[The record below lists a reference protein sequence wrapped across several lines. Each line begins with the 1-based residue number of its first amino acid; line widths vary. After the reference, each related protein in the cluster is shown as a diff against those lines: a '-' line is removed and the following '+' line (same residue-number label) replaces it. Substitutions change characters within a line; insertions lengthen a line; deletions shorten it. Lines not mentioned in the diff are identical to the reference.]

1 MKICC
6 VFNYNPLYRLPI
18 YQAMS
23 KQFDCD
29 FYFGDNIFEPL
40 KQFDTKELP
49 GFVKYLH
56 VKKIWKGF
64 KWMSGIKPIF
74 SCKYS
79 HYIVTG
85 DVYCLLNWL
94 ILLYA
99 FVAKRKV
106 YCWCHGLKSY
116 TKKWPIRKLNQLFFN
131 AMSGV
136 FLYNNYSIQFMKLNG
151 VHSPMHVIHNS
162 LNTPIQ
168 TELYNRLKTS
178 TIYTSHFGNN
188 NPVAIFIGRI
198 QKRMKVQ
205 YLIEA
210 ALLLKKKGVNINLV
224 IVGAYM
230 DGIDIEKMVRDNDL
244 QDQVWFYGPSFDESN
259 NSILLYNA
267 DVCVAPGTIG
277 LTAIH
282 SLSYGTPCITHDNH
296 SATGPEFESIIP
308 GKTGDF
314 FVEDNIENLSEIM
327 EKWLGIS
334 KDKRDSVRSYCRT
347 EVERN
352 WSISSQIALL
362 KKVIV

>member
-1 MKICC
+1 
-6 VFNYNPLYRLPI
+6 
-18 YQAMS
+18 MS

-40 KQFDTKELP
+40 KQFDPKELS

-74 SCKYS
+74 NRKYS

-85 DVYCLLNWL
+85 DDYCLLNWL

-99 FVAKRKV
+99 FIAKRKV

-116 TKKWPIRKLNQLFFN
+116 TEKWPIRKLNQLFFN
-131 AMSGV
+131 AMDGV
-136 FLYNNYSIQFMKLNG
+136 FLYNNYNIQFMKLNG

-162 LNTPIQ
+162 LNTPLQ
-168 TELYNRLKTS
+168 TELYNRLETS
-178 TIYTSHFGNN
+178 NIYTSHFGNN
-188 NPVAIFIGRI
+188 YPVAIFIGRI

-210 ALLLKKKGVNINLV
+210 ALLLKKKGVNINVV

-230 DGIDIEKMVRDNDL
+230 DGIDIEKMVRDNEL
-244 QDQVWFYGPSFDESN
+244 QDQVWLYGPSFDESN
-259 NSILLYNA
+259 NSVLLYNA

-296 SATGPEFESIIP
+296 SAIGPEFESIIP

-314 FVEDNIENLSEIM
+314 FVENDVENLAEVIG
-327 EKWLGIS
+327 KWIRIS
-334 KDKRDSVRSYCRT
+334 KDKRDSVRYDCRK
-347 EVERN
+347 EVESN
-352 WSISSQIALL
+352 WSIYSQIALL
-362 KKVIV
+362 RKVII